1 MGSSFKREKAF
12 QNLTFSFTSFL
23 KHSMV
28 WSFGLQ
34 LVVMSSRSVDQNK
47 FEATKKSTRNNAN
60 KLKRTLLNSSSEVVR
75 SMSPKNH
82 LVSPLSYFFIMQEGK
97 AFVTTQRSKQ
107 VALSGQNTLINT
119 IGMRRPRHVT
129 RAGNVAHKK
138 GYTYCF
144 MIANSGL
151 QNFLIDIKAL
161 ASLRDLGS
169 RFRLVSRKTSWISD
183 DPLHANRRKYFN
195 ILRLSSLP

>member
-1 MGSSFKREKAF
+1 
-12 QNLTFSFTSFL
+12 
-23 KHSMV
+23 
-28 WSFGLQ
+28 
-34 LVVMSSRSVDQNK
+34 MSSRSVDQNK
-47 FEATKKSTRNNAN
+47 FEATKKSMRNNLN

-82 LVSPLSYFFIMQEGK
+82 LVSPLSFFFIMQEGK

-107 VALSGQNTLINT
+107 VALSLQNTIINT
-119 IGMRRPRHVT
+119 IGMRRPRHVA

-138 GYTYCF
+138 GYTYC
-144 MIANSGL
+144 
-151 QNFLIDIKAL
+151 
-161 ASLRDLGS
+161 LGS
-169 RFRLVSRKTSWISD
+169 RFRLVSRKTSRISD

>member
-1 MGSSFKREKAF
+1 
-12 QNLTFSFTSFL
+12 
-23 KHSMV
+23 
-28 WSFGLQ
+28 
-34 LVVMSSRSVDQNK
+34 MSSRSVDQNK
-47 FEATKKSTRNNAN
+47 DEATKKSMRNNAN

-82 LVSPLSYFFIMQEGK
+82 LVSPLSFFFIMQEGK

-107 VALSGQNTLINT
+107 VALSVQNRLINT

-151 QNFLIDIKAL
+151 QNFLIDKP
-161 ASLRDLGS
+161 SLSGTTWD
-169 RFRLVSRKTSWISD
+169 LVSVWFRGTPFEFQTIHFTQS
-183 DPLHANRRKYFN
+183 AEN
-195 ILRLSSLP
+195 ILSYGYPRYLSNTV